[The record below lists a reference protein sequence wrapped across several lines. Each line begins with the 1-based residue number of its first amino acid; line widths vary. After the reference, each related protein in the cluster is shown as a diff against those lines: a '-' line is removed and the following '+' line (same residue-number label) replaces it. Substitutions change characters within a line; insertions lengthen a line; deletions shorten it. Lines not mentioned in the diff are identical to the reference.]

1 MTLIANPIYD
11 SVFKYLMEDDRVAKI
26 LLSALL
32 KKEIVELQ
40 MRRQEYSA
48 CSRRASPCSGW
59 TSPPVSV
66 RQMEKSIW

>member
-11 SVFKYLMEDDRVAKI
+11 SVFKYMMEDERVAKI

-40 MRRQEYSA
+40 MRRQEYTAMQQTRISMFCMDFSA
-48 CSRRASPCSGW
+48 VSARRTG
-59 TSPPVSV
+59 
-66 RQMEKSIW
+66 RSIW